1 MLAKQYRL
9 QKDRDFKLVFENG
22 KTASSQF
29 LFFKFKK
36 NDLPISRFGFIIGK
50 KISKKSTIRNTIKR
64 KLREIIRKKIN
75 NIKPGFDIVI
85 GAKTEVLEKT
95 YQEIEREVDCLLK
108 KL

>member
-9 QKDRDFKLVFENG
+9 QKDRDFKLVFEHG
-22 KTASSQF
+22 KTVSSKF

-36 NDLPISRFGFIIGK
+36 NDLPTSRFGFIIGK
-50 KISKKSTIRNTIKR
+50 KISKKSTVRNKTKR
-64 KLREIIRKKIN
+64 RLREIIRKKIN
-75 NIKPGFDIVI
+75 SIKPGFDIVV

-95 YQEIEREVDCLLK
+95 YQEIEQEVGCLLK

>member
-1 MLAKQYRL
+1 MLAQQYRL
-9 QKDRDFKLVFENG
+9 QKDRDFKLVFEHG
-22 KTASSQF
+22 KTVSSKF

-50 KISKKSTIRNTIKR
+50 KISKKATIRNKIKR
-64 KLREIIRKKIN
+64 RLREIIRKNIN
-75 NIKPGFDIVI
+75 NIKPGFDIVV

-95 YQEIEREVDCLLK
+95 YQEIEHEVDCLLK

>member
-22 KTASSQF
+22 KTVNSKF

-75 NIKPGFDIVI
+75 NIKPGFDIMI
-85 GAKTEVLEKT
+85 GAKTEILGKT
-95 YQEIEREVDCLLK
+95 YQELEQEVDCLIN